1 MLVLSRKKEE
11 EVVIGDG
18 IVVKVLGITGDRVKI
33 GLTAPQTTSI
43 VRGELIHGSKKKKD
57 KKQWAGTTESLTNPP
72 TSPTSE
78 QKTETLTKTGNSIS
92 TIAETR

>member
-1 MLVLSRKKEE
+1 MLVLSRKKEQ

-43 VRGELIHGSKKKKD
+43 VRGELVDESKKKKD
-57 KKQWAGTTESLTNPP
+57 KQNGLERQS
-72 TSPTSE
+72 S
-78 QKTETLTKTGNSIS
+78 
-92 TIAETR
+92 

>member
-1 MLVLSRKKEE
+1 MLVLSRKKEQ

-33 GLTAPQTTSI
+33 GLTAPQTTTI
-43 VRGELIHGSKKKKD
+43 VRGELIDGSKKKD
-57 KKQWAGTTESLTNPP
+57 KQTWAGTTESLTNPP

-92 TIAETR
+92 TTAEAR

>member
-1 MLVLSRKKEE
+1 MLVLSRKKEQ

-43 VRGELIHGSKKKKD
+43 VRGELIDGSKKKD
-57 KKQWAGTTESLTNPP
+57 TKQWAGTTESLTNPP
-72 TSPTSE
+72 TSHTNEP
-78 QKTETLTKTGNSIS
+78 KTEMPTTTGNSIS
-92 TIAETR
+92 NTAAAS

>member
-33 GLTAPQTTSI
+33 GLTAPQTTTI
-43 VRGELIHGSKKKKD
+43 VRGELIGGTKKKD
-57 KKQWAGTTESLTNPP
+57 KQQWAGTTESQTHHP
-72 TSPTSE
+72 TSHTNEP
-78 QKTETLTKTGNSIS
+78 KTEILTTTGNSTS
-92 TIAETR
+92 NTVEAS